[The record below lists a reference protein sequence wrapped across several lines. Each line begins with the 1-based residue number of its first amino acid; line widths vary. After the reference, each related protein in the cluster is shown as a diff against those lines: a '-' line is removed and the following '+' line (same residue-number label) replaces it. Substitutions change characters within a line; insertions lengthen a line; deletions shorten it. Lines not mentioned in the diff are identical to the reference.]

1 MFFICSHCWMSQ
13 TPTVLPTAR
22 LHSFIRKT
30 RGSMRRE
37 WQPSWS
43 RAGWTSELPSLSAV
57 YYPSSPH
64 HVITTVFFL
73 PYPQQNKGKKNSYIW
88 RTHTPPRETRNN
100 DRTESNQT
108 GLDINFANTWG
119 KQLREIGFFF
129 LLGLLVINFT
139 FCIAWCEISYF

>member
-1 MFFICSHCWMSQ
+1 MFFTRSHCWMSQ

-73 PYPQQNKGKKNSYIW
+73 PYPQQNKGKKTAIFEEL
-88 RTHTPPRETRNN
+88 THHPEKPGITTAQRATKLDWTLTLPTREENN
-100 DRTESNQT
+100 
-108 GLDINFANTWG
+108 WG
-119 KQLREIGFFF
+119 KLDFFF

>member
-1 MFFICSHCWMSQ
+1 MCSLLAVIAGWAKPQQSCQQPGCTALSGKQEGVWEESDSHRGAELGGRLSFPHSPLFTIHHPLIMSLQQSFFYLI
-13 TPTVLPTAR
+13 LN
-22 LHSFIRKT
+22 KT
-30 RGSMRRE
+30 RE
-37 WQPSWS
+37 
-43 RAGWTSELPSLSAV
+43 
-57 YYPSSPH
+57 
-64 HVITTVFFL
+64 
-73 PYPQQNKGKKNSYIW
+73 KNSYIW